1 MIRRILCIS
10 ILLGLSA
17 PALAGR
23 DDFIA
28 GTAVPDYGV
37 YAPVTGVELPA
48 GTHLKIAFDVS
59 DAGPDDAVNRQFE
72 MVARSVNLHTAKGV
86 SPENLSA
93 AIVVHGIAGADLLTN
108 EARGAENPNAGI
120 IAQLQA
126 AGVTIQLCG
135 QSAEGMDIK
144 EADLLPGITMAPSAI
159 TAHALLQQ
167 KGYTLNPF

>member
-1 MIRRILCIS
+1 MIRRILCLS
-10 ILLGLSA
+10 IVLGLSA

-23 DDFIA
+23 DDFIP
-28 GTAVPDYGV
+28 GSAVPDYGV
-37 YAPVTGVELPA
+37 YAPVSGVDLPA
-48 GTHLKIAFDVS
+48 GTQLKIAFDVS
-59 DAGPDDAVNRQFE
+59 EAGPTDAVNRKFE
-72 MVARSVNLHTAKGV
+72 MVARSMNLHAAKGV

-93 AIVVHGIAGADLLTN
+93 AIVVHGQAGLDLLTT

-126 AGVTIQLCG
+126 AGVTILLCG

-144 EADLLPGITMAPSAI
+144 AADLLPGITMSPSAI

-167 KGYTLNPF
+167 QGYTLNPF